1 MHSGAGGDIL
11 TAKSSVLP
19 ITKATVTAKGQM
31 TIPAAVRESLGLEPG
46 DTVAIELDQDK
57 AILRKVRSIDV
68 GWDVAVAATL
78 SEWEDSLDDEL

>member
-1 MHSGAGGDIL
+1 
-11 TAKSSVLP
+11 
-19 ITKATVTAKGQM
+19 M
-31 TIPAAVRESLGLEPG
+31 TIPAAVRESLELEPG

>member
-1 MHSGAGGDIL
+1 MP
-11 TAKSSVLP
+11 T
-19 ITKATVTAKGQM
+19 TKATITAKGQM
-31 TIPAAVRESLGLEPG
+31 TIPAAVRDSLGLKPG